1 MTGGPT
7 GSGGAGASDALSSL
21 ADAGTTMSTRLQRQD
36 LEPTVP
42 VELDYA
48 TGSRPALV
56 VAASAQDERTEGPN
70 PHEVKH
76 AERKP
81 WMPPDFTG
89 MTLGGRYE
97 IERMLGFGGM
107 ATVYQASH
115 IQIHKPVAVKVLN
128 PEYGDDREIAGRF
141 LQEARTASKLRHE
154 HIIDITDFGH
164 TDDGTVFFVMEL
176 LEGEDLSATLV
187 EEGPLPAARV
197 IAIGKQICDA
207 LACAHR
213 NGIIHRDIKPANCFR
228 ISRAG
233 TPDFIKV
240 LDFGIAKVAGDV
252 DRMVQRTTG
261 APLGTPGYMALELIK
276 GEQYDHRVDIYALGV
291 LMYKLLTNKMPFPAA
306 SAFGSAVLQLDGDAV
321 PPSKAAPDREI
332 PAALEALILRALARA
347 PGDRHQSAEQLR
359 DDLLEIE
366 RALHRESR
374 LDRDP
379 LNWEDSQA
387 RQAQAQAIAAA
398 AGASSARLAD
408 PQPRSRAAILTT
420 LLVLIAA
427 LFALVASLGG
437 FSRGPSHPTML
448 TAQLRALH
456 LATAANREIS
466 PPPSPSIT
474 PLVSDEAGPSS
485 ERPVDQ
491 EPDSDSEPKS
501 EPAPARPPNKL
512 SRGLITGRLRSLSA
526 VTTCKAHHSS
536 GFGSDPPLAIAL
548 TIEGP
553 SGRVQEARALNGGAL
568 APVGACVL
576 EAVKAMTFPPA
587 QKDSSISYTFVF

>member
-1 MTGGPT
+1 
-7 GSGGAGASDALSSL
+7 
-21 ADAGTTMSTRLQRQD
+21 MSRRIQRQD

-56 VAASAQDERTEGPN
+56 VAGGAHDERTEGPN
-70 PHEVKH
+70 PREVKH
-76 AERKP
+76 SERKP

-89 MTLGGRYE
+89 STLGGRYE

-176 LEGEDLSATLV
+176 LDGEDLSVTLV
-187 EEGPLPAARV
+187 EEGPLPPARV

-228 ISRAG
+228 ITRAG
-233 TPDFIKV
+233 TSDFIKV

-321 PPSKAAPDREI
+321 PPSQAAPDREI

-347 PGDRHQSAEQLR
+347 PGDRHQSADELR
-359 DDLLEIE
+359 EELLEIE
-366 RALHRESR
+366 RVLHRESR

-387 RQAQAQAIAAA
+387 TAAA
-398 AGASSARLAD
+398 AVTMGSSARLAAEA
-408 PQPRSRAAILTT
+408 PRPRAALRRR
-420 LLVLIAA
+420 LAALLIALAGTAAA
-427 LFALVASLGG
+427 LAMLN
-437 FSRGPSHPTML
+437 RGPTPPTML
-448 TAQLRALH
+448 TALLRTLPRLT
-456 LATAANREIS
+456 LAREQISQPLPLSTS
-466 PPPSPSIT
+466 PPTASAEEADLRGEPPELAPQT
-474 PLVSDEAGPSS
+474 VPLP
-485 ERPVDQ
+485 
-491 EPDSDSEPKS
+491 EPEP
-501 EPAPARPPNKL
+501 PPARLPREL
-512 SRGLITGRLRSLSA
+512 SKGHLGARLRSLPA
-526 VTTCKAHHSS
+526 VHTCKAAHSS
-536 GFGSDPPLAIAL
+536 GFGNDPPLTLAL
-548 TIEGP
+548 TVDGP
-553 SGRVQEARALNGGAL
+553 SGRVKELRALNNGTL

-576 EAVKAMTFPPA
+576 EAVKQMRFSPA
-587 QKDSSISYTFVF
+587 QRDSSINHTFTFEP